1 MNGTDYIVI
10 AAIALIIIAAVVY
23 IVVAKLKGK
32 KCIGCPDSN
41 LCSGKCT
48 SCAGSCGYAPKKE
61 VDEASLDADA
71 PGDDGES

>member
-32 KCIGCPDSN
+32 KCIGCPDSGN
-41 LCSGKCT
+41 CSGNC
-48 SCAGSCGYAPKKE
+48 CACHTMQE
-61 VDEASLDADA
+61 E
-71 PGDDGES
+71 